1 MQQTNTESQMI
12 VIKVVKVRYPVEH
25 YQVLVNG
32 SLLNTFMSKIQAE
45 AKKDQLIHA
54 WNIENVGRSTVRM
67 VG

>member
-1 MQQTNTESQMI
+1 MQHTTQGSQMI

-25 YQVLVNG
+25 FQVLVNG
-32 SLLNTFMSKIQAE
+32 SLLNTFMSKAQAE

-54 WNIENVGRSTVRM
+54 WNIENVGQSTVKM